1 MKIPSLS
8 RIPTNGVE
16 LLLLLL
22 PVVTM
27 VAMDKAT
34 RLMAVVMPNL
44 RILTCMVMVLMLV
57 IPITNSNQLHSSNSN
72 SR

>member
-1 MKIPSLS
+1 MKILSLS
-8 RIPTNGVE
+8 RIPANGVE

-22 PVVTM
+22 VVVTM
-27 VAMDKAT
+27 VAMDKVM

-57 IPITNSNQLHSSNSN
+57 IPITNSNQLHSSHSN

>member
-8 RIPTNGVE
+8 RIPPNGVE

-27 VAMDKAT
+27 VAMDKAM

-44 RILTCMVMVLMLV
+44 RIPTCMVMVLMLA
-57 IPITNSNQLHSSNSN
+57 IPITNSNQLHSSNS
-72 SR
+72 R